1 MLSIPEK
8 CFIACLL
15 FCVTV
20 YTLNLAEATVFL
32 DSTRTKDDKSG
43 SPVFHMVNNAT
54 VQDAIRQSM
63 WECQYRNDHMLQ
75 EEILNVSN
83 SDMINGRFL
92 WRSPLFC
99 RIRSR
104 VPNSLCMMANIFGYS
119 PWTSDN
125 KYELSAKFE
134 INFCYWDGRNPENP
148 IRVQCYDNYD
158 IFKTNT
164 NTFQCFDFE
173 NQPELTIP
181 GIYEINLKATNLEV
195 IQSFII
201 QKNIQYSLIELK
213 ITREN
218 MISVFSQLLEN
229 WFDLIKT
236 SIWGLMILIIGILIF
251 VKL

>member
-1 MLSIPEK
+1 
-8 CFIACLL
+8 
-15 FCVTV
+15 
-20 YTLNLAEATVFL
+20 
-32 DSTRTKDDKSG
+32 
-43 SPVFHMVNNAT
+43 
-54 VQDAIRQSM
+54 
-63 WECQYRNDHMLQ
+63 
-75 EEILNVSN
+75 
-83 SDMINGRFL
+83 MITMIYL
-92 WRSPLFC
+92 
-99 RIRSR
+99 
-104 VPNSLCMMANIFGYS
+104 
-119 PWTSDN
+119 
-125 KYELSAKFE
+125 
-134 INFCYWDGRNPENP
+134 
-148 IRVQCYDNYD
+148 
-158 IFKTNT
+158 FKTNT